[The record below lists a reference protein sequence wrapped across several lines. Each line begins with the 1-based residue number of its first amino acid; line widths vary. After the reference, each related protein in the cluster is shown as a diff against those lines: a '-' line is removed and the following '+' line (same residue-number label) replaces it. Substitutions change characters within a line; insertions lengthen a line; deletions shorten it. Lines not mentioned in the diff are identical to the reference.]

1 MCTVITAVVIWSEL
15 TSPIAELSGVSF
27 SVFGRLVQSGKL
39 LSLDVVAF
47 FWTLLPL
54 IYVSAC
60 TYTTMWN
67 IRFPYWLRP
76 YLGAMKSFEIHPRQT
91 DTYALLYNSSY
102 ISRLQFVICYHCYS
116 TILQVRCVFLLLLFS
131 FASHPS
137 FFCFLCV
144 PLVFCFLCVPLD
156 SAV

>member
-1 MCTVITAVVIWSEL
+1 M
-15 TSPIAELSGVSF
+15 G
-27 SVFGRLVQSGKL
+27 
-39 LSLDVVAF
+39 LDVVAF

-54 IYVSAC
+54 VYISAC

-116 TILQVRCVFLLLLFS
+116 AILQFEALHHDASMSGGAYPAFRHSSAARSMVPCSEGDKVSFILFTVTL
-131 FASHPS
+131 
-137 FFCFLCV
+137 FFCESC
-144 PLVFCFLCVPLD
+144 
-156 SAV
+156 